1 MGYDAIAVGA
11 GTAGCVFASR
21 VAKAGNRV
29 LVLDASTEALL
40 GHDWWDTLDTD
51 LFDEIGLAPPE
62 PPEARS
68 PFNFRLVVDRHPTT
82 FMCAMPPDKV
92 NIERRPFAARLV
104 ARARLDG
111 VEFRFETRVRGPVI
125 QDGRCVG
132 VEVEDQDGRVER
144 IMSTITADTSG
155 VAAVLRRQVPTE
167 LAHRYGFEPELPRDA
182 LLRTWREVLKDT
194 NPALGSVIC
203 MGNSDAITWLS
214 REPDGL
220 VDVFAGA
227 FSPDIDPAEAAADMV
242 RTCQGTGD
250 VIRPGRRFII
260 PLRRPFDGL
269 VMPGLLL
276 IGDCACMAEASNGS
290 GVSNSARA
298 ALMAGDAAVTAIK
311 RQDPGLSTIW
321 AYPAAFFPRFSWLA
335 FLGSIKDFVFTAPRA
350 SVLSFMAAGGMMGPS
365 FWRMHLEFSVAR
377 LIGRTGAFLRTTAG
391 ASLLMPLLKA
401 LIRGHRA
408 ASLFRRYPRTW
419 DEAVFNR
426 WRNRI
431 GRLS

>member
-1 MGYDAIAVGA
+1 MDYDAIAVGA

-21 VAKAGNRV
+21 VAKAGHRV

-62 PPEARS
+62 PPEARY
-68 PFNFRLVVDRHPTT
+68 PFRFRLVVNGHPTT

-104 ARARLDG
+104 QRARQDG

-125 QDGRCVG
+125 QDGCCVG
-132 VEVEDQDGRVER
+132 VEVEDLDGRVER
-144 IMSTITADTSG
+144 ITSTITADTSG
-155 VAAVLRRQVPTE
+155 VAAVLRRQVPPE

-182 LLRTWREVLKDT
+182 LLRTWREVLADT

-203 MGNSDAITWLS
+203 MSSSDAITWLS

-250 VIRPGRRFII
+250 VIRPGRRFMI

-269 VMPGLLL
+269 VMPGLML

-290 GVSNSARA
+290 GVSNTARA
-298 ALMAGDAAVTAIK
+298 ALMAADAAVTAIEA
-311 RQDPGLSTIW
+311 QDPGIRTLW

-350 SVLSFMAAGGMMGPS
+350 PVLSFMAAGGMMGPS
-365 FWRMHLEFSVAR
+365 FWRMHLEFSPAG
-377 LIGRTGAFLRTTAG
+377 LLGRTGAFLRTTAG
-391 ASLLMPLLKA
+391 ASLLMPLLRA
-401 LIRGHRA
+401 LIRGHKA
-408 ASLFRRYPRTW
+408 ASLFKRYPRTW
-419 DEAVFNR
+419 DETVFNR

-431 GRLS
+431 G